1 MVPVIIETQS
11 LEMELDTGTDVS
23 LISEETYRQ
32 LFKHIP
38 LQESRTSLRSYSG
51 DLIDVKGRMD
61 VNVSYGDQ
69 HKQLPLLVVSGKGP
83 SLLGK
88 DWLSEIR
95 LRWKEI
101 LRVQEDTLEQVLREH
116 DEVFQDELGTLK
128 GFQAKIYVD
137 PSAQPKFC
145 KARSVP
151 YAMQLLVE
159 EELERLVQL
168 GILEPVQFAE
178 WAAPI
183 VPVLKSD
190 KKSVRICG
198 DFKLTVN
205 QASRLD
211 RYPIPKI
218 KDLLARLSGGKTF
231 TKLDMR

>member
-1 MVPVIIETQS
+1 
-11 LEMELDTGTDVS
+11 
-23 LISEETYRQ
+23 
-32 LFKHIP
+32 
-38 LQESRTSLRSYSG
+38 
-51 DLIDVKGRMD
+51 MD

-69 HKQLPLLVVSGKGP
+69 HKRLPVLVVSGKGP
-83 SLLGK
+83 SLLGR

-101 LRVQEDTLEQVLREH
+101 FQVREDMLEQVLQEH
-116 DEVFQDELGTLK
+116 NDVFQDELGTLK

-145 KARSVP
+145 KARTVP
-151 YAMQLLVE
+151 YAMQTLVE
-159 EELERLVQL
+159 EELNRLVQL

-211 RYPIPKI
+211 RYPIPNI
-218 KDLLARLSGGKTF
+218 EDLLAKLSGGKMF
-231 TKLDMR
+231 TKLDMRQAYQQLLLDEESKQYVVVNTPKGLFKYNRLPFGVSSAPVIFQRVMESILQGSQE